1 MKHLDKITLLSV
13 IPGAA
18 ILVAMGLILFNH
30 VQSENTALPVPFSA
44 AEFNAR
50 AAVSY
55 SDLPTVSNA
64 PVTEAEFNPRAAS
77 RPAQLSNLW
86 QLSSQEERDCMA
98 LNIYHEAR
106 GEPILGQIA
115 VAQVTLN
122 RMELDDYPDTVCAVV
137 WQPWQFSWTMDTISD
152 TPRDAAAWLRSQQV
166 ARSVMQGWGQAFD
179 VTGGADHYHAYWVN
193 PAWANANRITTVI
206 GVHTFYRLRS

>member
-1 MKHLDKITLLSV
+1 MNKIALLSV
-13 IPGAA
+13 IPSAA

-30 VQSENTALPVPFSA
+30 VQSEDISLPP
-44 AEFNAR
+44 E
-50 AAVSY
+50 
-55 SDLPTVSNA
+55 

-122 RMELDDYPDTVCAVV
+122 RMELDDYPDTVCGVV

-166 ARSVMQGWGQAFD
+166 ARSVMQSWGQGFD